1 MAHGMQYALEQFID
15 EAIQLELY
23 AAEIY
28 YIFATAIPED
38 ANFWATLAWEE
49 KNHASVLRTGK
60 EVLIPM
66 DKFPPEILPN
76 VIQTIT
82 DTNLWLNS
90 LKEKFAENKPDRE
103 TAFATAI
110 KIESSAGEQHFQ
122 RVMENPSDSRI
133 VKILQELCE
142 DDLHHLSRV
151 REYMNAGGKQEK
163 VSDDEKKKILIV
175 INDDSVAKL
184 LQTILEPEGQIDIA
198 GNGKD
203 GLQKVK
209 ENDYSLIVSAIEMPI
224 VDGVEFYYEAKGL
237 YPGLHERFLFFTGSP
252 SSERISFF
260 QNENVKYLVKPAT
273 ISKIRSAALSILGQ
287 R

>member
-1 MAHGMQYALEQFID
+1 MQYALEQFID
-15 EAIQLELY
+15 EAIQLELN

-28 YIFATAIPED
+28 YIFAAAIPED

-49 KNHASVLRTGK
+49 KNHASVLKTGK
-60 EVLIPM
+60 EILIPM

-76 VIQTIT
+76 VIQTIV

-122 RVMENPSDSRI
+122 RVMENPSDSTI

-142 DDLHHLSRV
+142 DDINHLSRI
-151 REYMNAGGKQEK
+151 REYMKSGSKLGKISESETK
-163 VSDDEKKKILIV
+163 NILIV
-175 INDDSVAKL
+175 VNDDAVAKL

-198 GNGKD
+198 GNGRE

-209 ENDYSLIVSAIEMPI
+209 EQDYGLIVSAIEMPI
-224 VDGVEFYYEAKGL
+224 VDGIQFYNEAKGL
-237 YPGLHERFLFFTGSP
+237 YPDVHEKFLFFIGAP
-252 SSERISFF
+252 SLKRVSFF
-260 QNENVKYLVKPAT
+260 QNENLKYLVKPST
-273 ISKIRSAALSILGQ
+273 ISEIRAAALGVLEKRQ
-287 R
+287 

>member
-1 MAHGMQYALEQFID
+1 MQYALEQFID
-15 EAIQLELY
+15 EAIQLELN

-28 YIFATAIPED
+28 YIFAAAIPED

-49 KNHASVLRTGK
+49 KNHASVLKTGK
-60 EVLIPM
+60 EILIPM

-76 VIQTIT
+76 VIQTIV

-90 LKEKFAENKPDRE
+90 LKEKFAENNPDRE

-122 RVMENPSDSRI
+122 RVMENPSDSTI

-142 DDLHHLSRV
+142 DDLNHLSRV
-151 REYMNAGGKQEK
+151 REYMKAGGEQEK
-163 VSDDEKKKILIV
+163 VSDDEKKKILVV
-175 INDDSVAKL
+175 INENSVAKL
-184 LQTILEPEGQIDIA
+184 LRTILETEGQIDIT
-198 GNGKD
+198 GNGRE

-209 ENDYSLIVSAIEMPI
+209 EQDYGLIVSAIEMPI
-224 VDGVEFYYEAKGL
+224 VDGIEFFCQAKEVVPDL
-237 YPGLHERFLFFTGSP
+237 NKKFLFFTGAP

-260 QNENVKYLVKPAT
+260 QNENLKYLVKPST
-273 ISKIRSAALSILGQ
+273 ISEIRAAALSVLEKRQ
-287 R
+287 

>member
-1 MAHGMQYALEQFID
+1 MQYALEDFID
-15 EAIQLELY
+15 EAIQLELN
-23 AAEIY
+23 AADIY
-28 YIFATAIPED
+28 YIFAAEIPQD

-90 LKEKFAENKPDRE
+90 LKEKFAEHKPDRE

-122 RVMENPSDSRI
+122 RVMENPSDSKI
-133 VKILQELCE
+133 VNILQELCE
-142 DDLHHLSRV
+142 DDLNHLSRI
-151 REYMNAGGKQEK
+151 REYMKAGGEQEK
-163 VSDDEKKKILIV
+163 VSDDEKKKILV
-175 INDDSVAKL
+175 VVNENSVAKL
-184 LQTILEPEGQIDIA
+184 LRTILETEGQIDIT
-198 GNGKD
+198 GNGRE

-209 ENDYSLIVSAIEMPI
+209 EQDYGLIVSAIEMPI
-224 VDGVEFYYEAKGL
+224 VDGIEFFGKAKEVVPDL
-237 YPGLHERFLFFTGSP
+237 NKKFLFFTEAP
-252 SSERISFF
+252 SSELTKFF
-260 QNENVKYLVKPAT
+260 QDENVRYLTKPST
-273 ISKIRSAALSILGQ
+273 IDEIRTAALKILENRQ
-287 R
+287 

>member
-1 MAHGMQYALEQFID
+1 MQYALEQFID
-15 EAIQLELY
+15 EAIQLELN

-28 YIFATAIPED
+28 YIFVAAIPED

-76 VIQTIT
+76 VIQTIA
-82 DTNLWLNS
+82 DTNRWLNS
-90 LKEKFAENKPDRE
+90 LKEKFVENKPDRE

-122 RVMENPSDSRI
+122 RVMENPSDSKI

-142 DDLHHLSRV
+142 DDLNHLSRV
-151 REYMNAGGKQEK
+151 REYMKAGGEQEK
-163 VSDDEKKKILIV
+163 VSDDDKKKILIV

-184 LQTILEPEGQIDIA
+184 LQTILEPEGQIDIV
-198 GNGKD
+198 GNGED

-209 ENDYSLIVSAIEMPI
+209 DNDYGLIVSAIEMPI
-224 VDGVEFYYEAKGL
+224 VDGIQFYNEAKGL
-237 YPGLHERFLFFTGSP
+237 HPDLHERFLFFTGAS

-260 QNENVKYLVKPAT
+260 QNENLRFLEKPST
-273 ISKIRSAALSILGQ
+273 ISEIRSAALSVLENRQ
-287 R
+287 

>member
-1 MAHGMQYALEQFID
+1 MQYALEQFID
-15 EAIQLELY
+15 EAIQLELN

-38 ANFWATLAWEE
+38 ANFWTTLAWEE
-49 KNHASVLRTGK
+49 KNHASVLKTGK
-60 EVLIPM
+60 EILIPM

-76 VIQTIT
+76 VIQTIV

-122 RVMENPSDSRI
+122 RVMENPSDSTI

-142 DDLHHLSRV
+142 DDLNHLSRV
-151 REYMNAGGKQEK
+151 REYMKAGGEQEK
-163 VSDDEKKKILIV
+163 VSESETKNILIV
-175 INDDSVAKL
+175 VNDDAVAKL

-198 GNGKD
+198 GNGRE

-209 ENDYSLIVSAIEMPI
+209 EQDYGLIVSAIEMPV
-224 VDGVEFYYEAKGL
+224 VDGIEFFCQAKEVVPDL
-237 YPGLHERFLFFTGSP
+237 NKKFLFFTGAP
-252 SSERISFF
+252 SSERTKFF
-260 QNENVKYLVKPAT
+260 QDENVRYLTKPST
-273 ISKIRSAALSILGQ
+273 IDEIRTAALNILENRQ
-287 R
+287 

>member
-1 MAHGMQYALEQFID
+1 MQYDLEQFID

-49 KNHASVLRTGK
+49 KNHASVLKTGK
-60 EVLIPM
+60 EILIPM

-76 VIQTIT
+76 VIQSIV
-82 DTNLWLNS
+82 DTNRWLNS

-122 RVMENPSDSRI
+122 RVMENPSDSKI
-133 VKILQELCE
+133 VNILQELCE

-151 REYMNAGGKQEK
+151 REYMKAGGEQEK

-175 INDDSVAKL
+175 INENSVAKML
-184 LQTILEPEGQIDIA
+184 RTILETEGQIDIA
-198 GNGKD
+198 GNGMD
-203 GLQKVK
+203 GLQQVK
-209 ENDYSLIVSAIEMPI
+209 DNDYGLIVSAIEMPI
-224 VDGVEFYYEAKGL
+224 VDGVEFYNEAKEVVPDL
-237 YPGLHERFLFFTGSP
+237 NKKFLFFTGAP
-252 SSERISFF
+252 SSERIKFF
-260 QNENVKYLVKPAT
+260 QDENVKYLTKPFT
-273 ISKIRSAALSILGQ
+273 IDEIRTVALNILEN
-287 R
+287 